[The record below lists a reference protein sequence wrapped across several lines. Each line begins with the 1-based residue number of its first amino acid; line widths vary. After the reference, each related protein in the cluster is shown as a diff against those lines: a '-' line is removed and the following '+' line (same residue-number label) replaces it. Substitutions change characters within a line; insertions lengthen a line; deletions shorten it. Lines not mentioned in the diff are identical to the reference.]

1 MNKITL
7 KQFCTKL
14 GYGPNIKNKTLG
26 DFAELVGVSISLI
39 SKVYNGKYTS
49 IYGKSWYK
57 LEAFV
62 TKHGYEL
69 VNDNKEALARTMV
82 GKENIKL
89 RKELEEVLK
98 KNELLKTQLEDL
110 KNLVRICTNI
120 AERKEFYGRRK
131 RHA

>member
-14 GYGPNIKNKTLG
+14 GYGPNTRNKTLG

-57 LEAFV
+57 LEAFIA
-62 TKHGYEL
+62 KHGYEL

-89 RKELEEVLK
+89 RKELEEALK
-98 KNELLKTQLEDL
+98 ENELLKTQLEDL

-120 AERKEFYGRRK
+120 AERKESYGRRK